1 MLIQFG
7 DFKDNF
13 YKNNSHIYPYNH
25 DVINKNEYQYVTPK
39 VDAFIENFIGT
50 EKEIKA
56 ERCRLS
62 IQFKEEYSKK
72 CNENKQFHNK
82 VQEAFILAVSQEFK
96 NQQKAKKMFEKFI
109 SIFSEMSHNE
119 IVDILFQFKD
129 IIDD

>member
-7 DFKDNF
+7 DFKDDF
-13 YKNNSHIYPYNH
+13 YKNNSHVYQYNH

-39 VDAFIENFIGT
+39 VDAAIENFIGT
-50 EKEIKA
+50 EKEIKV

-72 CNENKQFHNK
+72 CKENKQFHNK
-82 VQEAFILAVSQEFK
+82 VQEAFIIAVSQEFK